1 MTTKTM
7 MLAAALLAA
16 ASASLPAWAALPA
29 PTPAQQQA
37 ADAKKAQAAAQAAKD
52 KESLTASMDALSS
65 RWRGRAAQQGWKTH
79 PPVAIAAAAPAA
91 ATPAAATA
99 GVATP
104 GVATPGSAAPAGA
117 SAGGIVTPAGAG
129 GQQAGQLPASPANP
143 IVKSEKW
150 GTAPP
155 SEDYKAG
162 PTKAVPHGAEPT
174 VQKGSPENVS
184 KKK

>member
-7 MLAAALLAA
+7 TLAAALLAT
-16 ASASLPAWAALPA
+16 ASASLSAWAALPA

-52 KESLTASMDALSS
+52 KESLAASMDTLSS

-91 ATPAAATA
+91 ATPAAAA
-99 GVATP
+99 S
-104 GVATPGSAAPAGA
+104 GVATPGSAAPAGT

>member
-91 ATPAAATA
+91 AA
-99 GVATP
+99 
-104 GVATPGSAAPAGA
+104 PGSAAPAGA
-117 SAGGIVTPAGAG
+117 SAGGIVTAAGAG

-155 SEDYKAG
+155 SEDQKAG
-162 PTKAVPHGAEPT
+162 PTKAVPHGTEPT

>member
-7 MLAAALLAA
+7 MLAAALLAT

-52 KESLTASMDALSS
+52 KESLAASMDAVSS

-91 ATPAAATA
+91 
-99 GVATP
+99 G
-104 GVATPGSAAPAGA
+104 APAGA
-117 SAGGIVTPAGAG
+117 SAGGIVTPAGAD
-129 GQQAGQLPASPANP
+129 GQQAGHLPASPANP

-155 SEDYKAG
+155 SEDQKAG

>member
-7 MLAAALLAA
+7 TLAAALLAT
-16 ASASLPAWAALPA
+16 ASASLSAWATLPA

-52 KESLTASMDALSS
+52 KESLAASMDTLSS

-79 PPVAIAAAAPAA
+79 APVAIAAAPAA
-91 ATPAAATA
+91 AAAPASGAP

-104 GVATPGSAAPAGA
+104 GVATPG
-117 SAGGIVTPAGAG
+117 GIVTAAGAG
-129 GQQAGQLPASPANP
+129 GRQAGQLPASPANP

-155 SEDYKAG
+155 SEDQKAG
-162 PTKAVPHGAEPT
+162 PTRAVPHGTEPT

-184 KKK
+184 KKR

>member
-52 KESLTASMDALSS
+52 KESLAASMESISS

-79 PPVAIAAAAPAA
+79 PPVAIAAAASGP
-91 ATPAAATA
+91 
-99 GVATP
+99 V
-104 GVATPGSAAPAGA
+104 APAGA

-155 SEDYKAG
+155 SEDQKAG
-162 PTKAVPHGAEPT
+162 PTKAVPHGADPT

>member
-16 ASASLPAWAALPA
+16 ASASLPAWATLPA

-52 KESLTASMDALSS
+52 KESLAASMESISS

-79 PPVAIAAAAPAA
+79 PPVAIAAAAPA
-91 ATPAAATA
+91 
-99 GVATP
+99 GATP
-104 GVATPGSAAPAGA
+104 GVATPGAVAPGPAAPAGA
-117 SAGGIVTPAGAG
+117 SAGGIVTAAGAG

-155 SEDYKAG
+155 SEDQKAG
-162 PTKAVPHGAEPT
+162 PTRAVPRGTEPT

>member
-37 ADAKKAQAAAQAAKD
+37 ADTKKAQAAAQAAKD

-91 ATPAAATA
+91 AA
-99 GVATP
+99 
-104 GVATPGSAAPAGA
+104 PGSAAPAGA
-117 SAGGIVTPAGAG
+117 SAGGIVTAAGAG

>member
-7 MLAAALLAA
+7 MLAGALLAA

-52 KESLTASMDALSS
+52 KESLAASMESISS

-79 PPVAIAAAAPAA
+79 PPVAIAAAASGP
-91 ATPAAATA
+91 
-99 GVATP
+99 V
-104 GVATPGSAAPAGA
+104 APAGA

-155 SEDYKAG
+155 SEDQKAG
-162 PTKAVPHGAEPT
+162 PTKAVPHGADPT